1 MSVSI
6 EALAMAGA
14 DYLEFNVELESSL
27 IPSPHLL
34 ADDEGQEF
42 WWKKPSS
49 IPATSY
55 QESKNLV
62 PYQSESNHADP
73 VLNEDDLITTMNLSR
88 CRKDEDEVV
97 CKLLLL
103 KLMSFTASFKKE
115 KLVSCCL
122 SGERRNFG
130 EKMMALT
137 VLGFI
142 QGLEDTISCF

>member
-27 IPSPHLL
+27 TPPHLL
-34 ADDEGQEF
+34 ADDEEF
-42 WWKKPSS
+42 VEGK
-49 IPATSY
+49 
-55 QESKNLV
+55 EFKNV
-62 PYQSESNHADP
+62 PYQSESNRADP

-97 CKLLLL
+97 CKLIL

-115 KLVSCCL
+115 KL
-122 SGERRNFG
+122 ERRNFG
-130 EKMMALT
+130 EKMMVLT

-142 QGLEDTISCF
+142 QGLEDTSVIESLVQ